1 MKTLIILALL
11 LFGIKAENHVKW
23 KVSLPEKLKVGDA
36 VDLKFEVKIDPKW
49 YVYSSDLQVDGP
61 MPTKLKLDNSE
72 AFTLIGKLLPCGPK
86 EKQDDIWGGK
96 INYFEKSGKLIQKI
110 KINSAGTITG
120 TLSGQAC
127 SNIDGMCMPFNVP
140 FSVDIKI

>member
-23 KVSLPEKLKVGDA
+23 KVSLPEKLKVGDE

-61 MPTKLKLDNSE
+61 MPTKLKLDDSE